1 MRRRYLEKIRTNP
14 GILFGRVS
22 RQEMLETILPETSV
36 YLLPTYNEAFGFAIL
51 ESMPYGIPV
60 VTTNQLAIPEMIEH
74 GKSGLLVD
82 ISKYD
87 TQRMFR
93 GYVVDQIPD
102 NFKRDV
108 NEELMETL
116 ETLIVSRTVREELG
130 KNALWR
136 ARDKFGFANRN
147 SQMERIYRQTLA

>member
-60 VTTNQLAIPEMIEH
+60 VATNQLAIPEMIEH